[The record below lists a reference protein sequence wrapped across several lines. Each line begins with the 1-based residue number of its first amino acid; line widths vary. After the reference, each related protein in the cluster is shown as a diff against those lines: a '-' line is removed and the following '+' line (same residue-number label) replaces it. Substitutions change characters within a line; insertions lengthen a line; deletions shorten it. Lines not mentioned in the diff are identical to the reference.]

1 MITAVSAKLQS
12 MKAQRATNPNHLV
25 QISQEIA
32 RAAAQGQERV
42 TVQMTAVSED
52 ELNEIFNQLDYF
64 GYHYAYYAD
73 DFNLTELQIDWS
85 NPQ

>member
-1 MITAVSAKLQS
+1 MITAISAKLQS
-12 MKAQRATNPNHLV
+12 MKAQRATNPDRLI

-32 RAAAQGQERV
+32 RAAEQGQEHV
-42 TVQMTAVSED
+42 TVRMTSVPEN
-52 ELNEIFNQLDYF
+52 ELNEIFNKLDYF